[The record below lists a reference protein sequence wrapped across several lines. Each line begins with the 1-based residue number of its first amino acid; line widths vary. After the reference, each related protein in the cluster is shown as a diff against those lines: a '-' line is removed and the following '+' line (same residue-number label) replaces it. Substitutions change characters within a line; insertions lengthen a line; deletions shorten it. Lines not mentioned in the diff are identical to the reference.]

1 MKNIVILISG
11 RGSNFEAILEASRAE
26 QWESAVPARI
36 AAVISNR
43 PLAKGLE
50 TARREGI
57 DAIAVDHTLYPD
69 RESFE
74 EELGRVV
81 DRYNPDLIVLAG
93 FMRILTEKFVKPRE
107 GRILNIHPALLPLF
121 KGLNTHERALEA
133 GVRVHSATSR
143 WIIRRRLMAARS
155 SARPWCPCCRVI
167 RLILLPRAV

>member
-81 DRYNPDLIVLAG
+81 DRHNPDLIVLAG
-93 FMRILTEKFVKPRE
+93 LWATGVFW
-107 GRILNIHPALLPLF
+107 
-121 KGLNTHERALEA
+121 GLII
-133 GVRVHSATSR
+133 SAFG
-143 WIIRRRLMAARS
+143 IAF
-155 SARPWCPCCRVI
+155 
-167 RLILLPRAV
+167 